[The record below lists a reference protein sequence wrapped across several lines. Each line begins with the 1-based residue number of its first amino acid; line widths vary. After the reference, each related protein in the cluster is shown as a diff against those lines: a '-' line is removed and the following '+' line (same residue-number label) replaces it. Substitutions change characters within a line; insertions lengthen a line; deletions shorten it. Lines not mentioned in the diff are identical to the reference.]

1 VSESALVSRLPAD
14 AQETRD
20 PPAPEFLERRFVI
33 SNRLG
38 LHARA
43 AVKLVKTANR
53 FRSDICVCAHGMQ
66 VNGKSVMGLLTL
78 AASQRAALLVTCE
91 GDDAGAA
98 MEAVAAVIEAGFG
111 EK

>member
-1 VSESALVSRLPAD
+1 M
-14 AQETRD
+14 
-20 PPAPEFLERRFVI
+20 EFRERRFVI

-43 AVKLVKTANR
+43 AVKLVTTANQ
-53 FRSDICVCAHGMQ
+53 FRSDISVRVHGML

-78 AASQRAALLVTCE
+78 AAAQRAEIVVTCE

>member
-1 VSESALVSRLPAD
+1 VKSALRSTSPAD

-20 PPAPEFLERRFVI
+20 PPAVDFLERRLVI

-53 FRSDICVCAHGMQ
+53 FRSEICVGAHGMQ

-91 GDDAGAA
+91 GEDAGAA
-98 MEAVAAVIEAGFG
+98 MQAVAALIEAGFG
-111 EK
+111 ER